1 LQLIQELLSDVY
13 PLARQTL
20 IYAETITGE
29 MEYKGAG
36 EFRDVLEHI
45 KRAIVDA
52 ENDDEARDDI
62 TEAYEHLRRAAVES
76 AQRAASK
83 SYAEMLKTI
92 RFPSFLHRIALVSL
106 PDKKT
111 VNPLRSIAIH
121 GIEEG
126 RYLKSDKERWP
137 ESIEEFKK
145 AIDACNQILELYPSR
160 TDSIIRLIT
169 IYSALIGVIGTIL
182 TVMSFYRG
190 C

>member
-1 LQLIQELLSDVY
+1 MQLIQELLADVY
-13 PLARQTL
+13 PLARQSL
-20 IYAETITGE
+20 IYAETVTGE

-52 ENDDEARDDI
+52 ESDDEARDDI
-62 TEAYEHLRRAAVES
+62 TEVYEHLRRAAVES
-76 AQRAASK
+76 VQRAASK

-92 RFPSFLHRIALVSL
+92 RFPSVIHRLTLVSP
-106 PDKKT
+106 PDKKI
-111 VNPLRSIAIH
+111 VNPLRSIAIQ

-137 ESIEEFKK
+137 ESIEKFKK
-145 AIDACNQILELYPSR
+145 SIDACNQVLELYPSR

-169 IYSALIGVIGTIL
+169 IYCALIGVIGTIL
-182 TVMSFYRG
+182 TVVSFLRG

>member
-1 LQLIQELLSDVY
+1 MQLIQELLSDVY

-76 AQRAASK
+76 AQRAVSK